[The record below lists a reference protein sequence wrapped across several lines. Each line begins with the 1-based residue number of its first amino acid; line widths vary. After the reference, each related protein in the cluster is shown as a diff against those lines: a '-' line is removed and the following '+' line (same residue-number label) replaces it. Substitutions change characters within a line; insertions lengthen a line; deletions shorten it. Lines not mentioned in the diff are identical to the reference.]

1 MTRSMRTRKPRAVS
15 RKPIRKRTMKRKN
28 AKRVNQRKKS
38 KRVNQRGDGIFSVL
52 VPLIA
57 TAISAAATA

>member
-15 RKPIRKRTMKRKN
+15 RKPIRKRTIKRKR
-28 AKRVNQRKKS
+28 AKRVNQRG
-38 KRVNQRGDGIFSVL
+38 NGIFSVL